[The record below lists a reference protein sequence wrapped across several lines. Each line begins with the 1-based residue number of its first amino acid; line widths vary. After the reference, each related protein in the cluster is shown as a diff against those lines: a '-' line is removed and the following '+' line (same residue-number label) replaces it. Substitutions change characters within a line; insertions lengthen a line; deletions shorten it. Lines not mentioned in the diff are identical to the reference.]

1 MMRKDIVSRRE
12 TLLRVWLKTSY
23 GLNIYEISL
32 LSPSRMSYTAILTG
46 EILTDVA
53 TGQKYKLKP
62 TEQDLQ
68 EGIWEYHPQ
77 ADGGNWH
84 YIIRDGI
91 KYAVNGCFL
100 DWDGDMV
107 EWCVAEM
114 GQWPFGNQ
122 LSEEEVFLN
131 EVEEVLFSL
140 ECYLENEIEWM
151 DALEDL
157 ENEAPPEDVD
167 SDVDETSEDEGYHT
181 SPEVDFNALDYWAL
195 GLNSFLWR
203 IDLYKEGED
212 GFWTL

>member
-1 MMRKDIVSRRE
+1 
-12 TLLRVWLKTSY
+12 
-23 GLNIYEISL
+23 
-32 LSPSRMSYTAILTG
+32 MSHTAILTG
-46 EILTDVA
+46 EILTDVG

-68 EGIWEYHPQ
+68 EGILEYHPQ

-167 SDVDETSEDEGYHT
+167 SDVDETSEDEGYNT

>member
-1 MMRKDIVSRRE
+1 MMRRDIVSKRE

-122 LSEEEVFLN
+122 LSEEKVFLN

-157 ENEAPPEDVD
+157 ENEASPEDVD
-167 SDVDETSEDEGYHT
+167 SDVDETSEDEGYNT

>member
-1 MMRKDIVSRRE
+1 MGRDTVSRRE

-32 LSPSRMSYTAILTG
+32 LSPSRMSFTAILNG

-68 EGIWEYHPQ
+68 EGIWEYHPK

-91 KYAVNGCFL
+91 RYAVSEL
-100 DWDGDMV
+100 YIDWDEDDV
-107 EWCVAEM
+107 PVWSPNEM

-122 LSEEEVFLN
+122 LSEEEVFLK
-131 EVEEVLFSL
+131 EVDDVLFYL
-140 ECYLENEIEWM
+140 ECYLESEIEWI

-157 ENEAPPEDVD
+157 ENEAPPDDV
-167 SDVDETSEDEGYHT
+167 DVDEISEDEGYDT
-181 SPEVDFNALDYWAL
+181 SPEVDFDAQDYWAL
-195 GLNSFLWR
+195 GLNNFLWK

>member
-1 MMRKDIVSRRE
+1 MMGRDIVLRRE

-32 LSPSRMSYTAILTG
+32 LSPSRMSFTAILTG

-122 LSEEEVFLN
+122 LSEEEVFLK

-151 DALEDL
+151 DAMEDL

-167 SDVDETSEDEGYHT
+167 SDVDESSDDEGYHT

-195 GLNSFLWR
+195 GL
-203 IDLYKEGED
+203 
-212 GFWTL
+212 

>member
-1 MMRKDIVSRRE
+1 
-12 TLLRVWLKTSY
+12 
-23 GLNIYEISL
+23 
-32 LSPSRMSYTAILTG
+32 MSFTAILTG

-91 KYAVNGCFL
+91 RYAVSEL
-100 DWDGDMV
+100 YIDWDEDDV
-107 EWCVAEM
+107 PVWSPNEM
-114 GQWPFGNQ
+114 GQWPFENQ

-131 EVEEVLFSL
+131 EVEEVLFYL
-140 ECYLENEIEWM
+140 ECHLESEIEWM

-157 ENEAPPEDVD
+157 ENEAPPDDV
-167 SDVDETSEDEGYHT
+167 DVDEISEDEGYDT
-181 SPEVDFNALDYWAL
+181 SPEVDFDALDYWAL
-195 GLNSFLWR
+195 GLNNFLWK

>member
-1 MMRKDIVSRRE
+1 
-12 TLLRVWLKTSY
+12 
-23 GLNIYEISL
+23 
-32 LSPSRMSYTAILTG
+32 MSHTAILCG
-46 EILTDVA
+46 EILKDVA
-53 TGQKYKLKP
+53 TGQQYKLHP
-62 TEQDLQ
+62 SEQDLQ

-77 ADGGNWH
+77 ADGENWH
-84 YIIRDGI
+84 FLIKDGV

-100 DWDGDMV
+100 DWEGDMV
-107 EWCVAEM
+107 EWCPVEM

-140 ECYLENEIEWM
+140 ESYLDNEIEWM

-157 ENEAPPEDVD
+157 ENEVVEDADDD
-167 SDVDETSEDEGYHT
+167 SDDDDASSEDEGYNT
-181 SPEVDFNALDYWAL
+181 SPEVDFEQFDYWAL

-203 IDLYKEGED
+203 IDLYKEGQD

>member
-1 MMRKDIVSRRE
+1 MMRRDIVSRRE

-84 YIIRDGI
+84 FIIRNGT

-122 LSEEEVFLN
+122 LSEEVFLN

-151 DALEDL
+151 DGLEDL
-157 ENEAPPEDVD
+157 ENEAPREDVD
-167 SDVDETSEDEGYHT
+167 SDVDETSEDEGYNI

>member
-1 MMRKDIVSRRE
+1 MMRRDIVSKRE

-122 LSEEEVFLN
+122 LSEEKVFLN

-157 ENEAPPEDVD
+157 ENEASPEDVD
-167 SDVDETSEDEGYHT
+167 SDVDETSEDEGYNT
-181 SPEVDFNALDYWAL
+181 SPKVDFNALDYWAL

>member
-1 MMRKDIVSRRE
+1 
-12 TLLRVWLKTSY
+12 
-23 GLNIYEISL
+23 
-32 LSPSRMSYTAILTG
+32 MSHTAILTG

-91 KYAVNGCFL
+91 KYAVNGCFW
-100 DWDGDMV
+100 DWDGDVV

-131 EVEEVLFSL
+131 EVEEVLL
-140 ECYLENEIEWM
+140 M
-151 DALEDL
+151 
-157 ENEAPPEDVD
+157 
-167 SDVDETSEDEGYHT
+167 
-181 SPEVDFNALDYWAL
+181 
-195 GLNSFLWR
+195 
-203 IDLYKEGED
+203 
-212 GFWTL
+212 

>member
-1 MMRKDIVSRRE
+1 M
-12 TLLRVWLKTSY
+12 
-23 GLNIYEISL
+23 
-32 LSPSRMSYTAILTG
+32 
-46 EILTDVA
+46 
-53 TGQKYKLKP
+53 
-62 TEQDLQ
+62 
-68 EGIWEYHPQ
+68 
-77 ADGGNWH
+77 
-84 YIIRDGI
+84 
-91 KYAVNGCFL
+91 

-122 LSEEEVFLN
+122 LSEGEVFLN